1 MSKASN
7 LVLMVVGA
15 FLASATFADIVTLKS
30 GATLIGK
37 VGNINGSAIQFES
50 EDLGEMTIDI
60 EKIVKIEESEKTH
73 IVQYNDFSE
82 KELPLTVE
90 DGVIALAGE
99 KFDSTDVKKIDPV
112 PETWHGS
119 INLGFNASR
128 GNTYDNSWSVEGDLS
143 RRWDKDRLTANAG
156 YYYSEAKAAGE
167 NEKQKTQD
175 RIEAFAQ
182 HDHFWTAKFY
192 SFENAKYERDRIQL
206 LDRRIR
212 VGLGL
217 GYQWAEDTLIEKV
230 GSWDFAQEIG
240 LSWVEEK
247 YDDVDADTDDDFAAI
262 VYAHHLKFRPLLKSD
277 VEFFHNLE
285 YLPQVNDFERYLID
299 SDVGV
304 TTKLIY
310 NWSLLAKIEWDYN
323 SRPARSRKSSD
334 FRYIVGL
341 GYKW

>member
-1 MSKASN
+1 MSKAFN
-7 LVLMVVGA
+7 LVVIVVGA
-15 FLASATFADIVTLKS
+15 FLASTAFADVVTLKS
-30 GATLIGK
+30 GSTLIGK
-37 VGNINGSAIQFES
+37 VGNINGSAIEFES
-50 EDLGEMTIDI
+50 EDLGAITIDI
-60 EKIVKIEESEKTH
+60 EKIAKIDESEKTH
-73 IVQYNDFSE
+73 IVQYNDFSV

-112 PETWHGS
+112 EETWHGS
-119 INLGFNASR
+119 VNLAFNAAR
-128 GNTYDNSWSVEGDLS
+128 GNTYDNSWSVVADVS
-143 RRWDKDRLTANAG
+143 RRWEKDRFKANAG
-156 YYYSEAKAAGE
+156 YYYTETSATGKD
-167 NEKQKTQD
+167 NKQKTTD

-192 SFENAKYERDRIQL
+192 NFENAKYDRDKIQL

-217 GYQWAEDTLIEKV
+217 GYQWAEDDLIEHI
-230 GSWDFAQEIG
+230 GSWDFAQEAG

-247 YDDVDADTDDDFAAI
+247 YDVEDEDTADDFAAI
-262 VYAHHLKFRPLLKSD
+262 LYAHHLKFRPLLGND

-285 YLPQVNDFERYLID
+285 YIPQIDDFERYLIE

-310 NWSLLAKIEWDYN
+310 NWDLLAKIDWDYN

-334 FRYIVGL
+334 FRYLVGL